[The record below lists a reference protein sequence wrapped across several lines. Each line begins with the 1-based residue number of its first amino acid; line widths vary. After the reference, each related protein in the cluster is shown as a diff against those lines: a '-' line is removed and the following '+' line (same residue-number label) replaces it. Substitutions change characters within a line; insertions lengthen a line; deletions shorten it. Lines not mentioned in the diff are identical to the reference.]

1 VIDMPRGGARAVSG
15 PPPDP
20 NSLRSA
26 KAAERGGWK
35 TLPAEGRTGEL
46 PEWPLTEPTPRELAL
61 WEDLWSKPQAVAW
74 EEMGQ
79 VLEVALFARTLAEAE
94 RADTRVDVKKMV
106 RGYLDSLG
114 LSVSG
119 MLRNRWKIAPATD
132 APVGEVLPIEGATA
146 HRRPSA
152 RDRMKVV
159 PRDEGA

>member
-1 VIDMPRGGARAVSG
+1 MPRGGARAVSG

-35 TLPAEGRTGEL
+35 TLPAEGRTGEP
-46 PEWPLTEPTPRELAL
+46 PEWPLTEATPRERDL
-61 WEDLWSKPQAVAW
+61 WDDLWSKPQAVAW

-94 RADTRVDVKKMV
+94 RPETRVDVKKMV

-119 MLRNRWKIAPATD
+119 MLRNRWRIAPAVEGPD
-132 APVGEVLPIEGATA
+132 ESVPVEARPMV
-146 HRRPSA
+146 RRASA
-152 RDRMKVV
+152 RDRLKVV